1 MQREGGEV
9 LPEMTEE
16 QRTAALERAREA
28 RRLRAEIKHLLKTG
42 SLTFAEVL
50 ARADEDDLIAGTK
63 IQAIVVSMPHMG
75 KVSTKRLL
83 EEIGVADNRT
93 IRGLGTNQRNALLAY
108 FS

>member
-1 MQREGGEV
+1 MQLEGGNV

-16 QRTAALERAREA
+16 QRSAALARAREA
-28 RRLRAEIKHLLKTG
+28 RRTRAEIKHLLQSG
-42 SLTFAEVL
+42 SLSFEDVL
-50 ARADEDDLIAGTK
+50 DRADEDDLVAGTK

-83 EEIGVADNRT
+83 EEIGIADNRT
-93 IRGLGTNQRNALLAY
+93 IRGLGSNQRRALLEY

>member
-1 MQREGGEV
+1 M

-16 QRTAALERAREA
+16 QRAAALARAAEA

-42 SLTFAEVL
+42 SLTFREVL
-50 ARADEDDLIAGTK
+50 DRAEEDSLVAGTK
-63 IQAIVVSMPHMG
+63 IQAIVVSMPGMG

-83 EEIGVADNRT
+83 EDIGIADNRT
-93 IRGLGTNQRNALLAY
+93 IKGLGSNQRKALLEH